1 MSKGASDVEMGAFWW
16 TFIYP
21 IRSSCR
27 PAWAAYLRHSKPI
40 RRRSIHESINR
51 SGFAFL
57 DSGKMSK
64 RSVILYY
71 SNMVSTV
78 CPVAQ
83 APNVK
88 AAIDT
93 LRGDGVTPAL
103 DVQDVKW
110 IIPCIAVC
118 M

>member
-1 MSKGASDVEMGAFWW
+1 MS
-16 TFIYP
+16 
-21 IRSSCR
+21 
-27 PAWAAYLRHSKPI
+27 
-40 RRRSIHESINR
+40 
-51 SGFAFL
+51 
-57 DSGKMSK
+57 
-64 RSVILYY
+64 SVILYY

-78 CPVAQ
+78 CPVAH

-93 LRGDGVTPAL
+93 LRGDGIAPAL

-110 IIPCIAVC
+110 IVLCIAVC

>member
-1 MSKGASDVEMGAFWW
+1 MDVHLPDPAELSAGMGRLSAA
-16 TFIYP
+16 INAH
-21 IRSSCR
+21 
-27 PAWAAYLRHSKPI
+27 PAAVQT
-40 RRRSIHESINR
+40 IHDAITR
-51 SGFAFL
+51 SGFAFQ
-57 DSGKMSK
+57 DAEKMSMS
-64 RSVILYY
+64 SVILYY

-78 CPVAQ
+78 CPVAND
-83 APNVK
+83 PDVT

-110 IIPCIAVC
+110 VILCIAIC